1 MSPWAAIRSIGGEGG
16 IMSNYDFGPIG
27 GSAAQSPY
35 HEPEN
40 DSHHKNSIFSL
51 IVMIVIVAVIGAV
64 ALSVAFW
71 VIGILFHLAGWILRI
86 AVLAAVAAFVWRKV
100 SHRWSRD
107 HL

>member
-1 MSPWAAIRSIGGEGG
+1 MP
-16 IMSNYDFGPIG
+16 NYDFGPIG

-40 DSHHKNSIFSL
+40 DSHHKNSMFSL
-51 IVMIVIVAVIGAV
+51 IVMIVVVAVIGAV

-71 VIGILFHLAGWILRI
+71 VIGILFHLAGWILRV
-86 AVLAAVAAFVWRKV
+86 AVLAAVAAFVWRQV
-100 SHRWSRD
+100 SRRWSHD